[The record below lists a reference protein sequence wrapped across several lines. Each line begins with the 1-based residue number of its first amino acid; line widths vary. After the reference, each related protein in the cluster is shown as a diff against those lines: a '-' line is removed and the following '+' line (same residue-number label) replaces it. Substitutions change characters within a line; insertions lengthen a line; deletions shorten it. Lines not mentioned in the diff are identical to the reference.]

1 MHKKII
7 ISAFAILLTGSE
19 TISQNRWKEFKKLS
33 RPEKTWVIMHPFA
46 ALKAAGISYN
56 ARKTADSLKTSA
68 IMDGDADGGQV
79 DAFRHAYWMA
89 MLCRDIGWRKAYRL
103 GKAHEKGNYLDYKK
117 HRTEDGSLP
126 DKAAC
131 DMDLW
136 NNNTG
141 INISL
146 KHAKLSNDSLQ
157 KLVTAYVLQG
167 KMKVIRKNAKGEFLD
182 RDYRIIPSDSLRAR
196 WENDKVLDHSD
207 CIRTK

>member
-7 ISAFAILLTGSE
+7 ISVFAILLTGSVA
-19 TISQNRWKEFKKLS
+19 ISQNRWKEFKKLS
-33 RPEKTWVIMHPFA
+33 RPEKTWVVMHPFA
-46 ALKAAGISYN
+46 ALKAATISYN

-68 IMDGDADGGQV
+68 ILDGDADGGQV

-89 MLCRDIGWRKAYRL
+89 MLCRDIGWRKAHSL
-103 GKAHEKGNYLDYKK
+103 GKAHEKGNFLDYKK
-117 HRTEDGSLP
+117 HRYEDGSLP

-146 KHAKLSNDSLQ
+146 SYSKISNDSL
-157 KLVTAYVLQG
+157 KNIVISNILQG
-167 KMKVIRKNAKGEFLD
+167 KMKIIRKNIKGEFLD
-182 RDYRIIPSDSLRAR
+182 KNFQLIPSDSLKGR
-196 WENDKVLDHSD
+196 WENAKVLDNSD
-207 CIRTK
+207 LIRTK